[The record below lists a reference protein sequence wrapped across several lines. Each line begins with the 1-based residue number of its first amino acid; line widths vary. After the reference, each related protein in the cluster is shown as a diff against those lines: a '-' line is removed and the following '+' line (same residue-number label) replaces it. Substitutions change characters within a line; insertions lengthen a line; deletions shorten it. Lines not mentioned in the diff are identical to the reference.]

1 MRRSGFTLV
10 ELLVAVFIFSVG
22 IVGVL
27 ALFTGAARAG
37 RRAQEETEAALVASS
52 VASELRSE
60 VEAGR
65 KIVAAV
71 DHPHADFPRY
81 KYSVSSTQLDKAGR
95 EFYVEITVT
104 WMRAGKL
111 REEKF
116 STIILRKQ

>member
-71 DHPHADFPRY
+71 DHPHFPRY